1 MSYSWLPN
9 GGQLLWAPISKV
21 SGEDAKKQHDV
32 AKNLITKYGF
42 DYLGAFAVG
51 MRELRKS
58 PSLGVDLDRE
68 ILC

>member
-1 MSYSWLPN
+1 MSMANTVPSWLPN

-32 AKNLITKYGF
+32 AKKLITEFGF

-51 MRELRKS
+51 MRELRKYS
-58 PSLGVDLDRE
+58 IQPR
-68 ILC
+68 IL

>member
-58 PSLGVDLDRE
+58 PILGVDLDR
-68 ILC
+68 C